1 MSFIAT
7 IIAKLLDP
15 ISFVVI
21 LVISFFSRSKWIIP
35 ASAVIGAIVT
45 ETILASNQYT
55 RTWGSGLGHGL
66 VASGIHALTCYW
78 LVGKFKKNQ
87 KTEKDIKTEVAIS
100 NDDPESTETVE
111 DTSPINLVSK
121 HLKVMGYDFTNYGAG
136 VALLEVQSGYNE
148 VKAASHIA
156 LTTMALDIKTVGT
169 DIVKL
174 ASFVPHAH
182 ALLEVLKSYKDQN
195 MMNPTQWQNDAN
207 AILRISSV
215 DEHQE
220 EWLEKVLGDP
230 VAGKE
235 RLATSRIEYD
245 R

>member
-7 IIAKLLDP
+7 VIAKLLDP
-15 ISFVVI
+15 ISFIVI

-35 ASAVIGAIVT
+35 ASAVTGAIVT

-55 RTWGSGLGHGL
+55 RAWGSGLGHGL
-66 VASGIHALTCYW
+66 VASGIHALICYW

-87 KTEKDIKTEVAIS
+87 KAEKAMKTEAAIS
-100 NDDPESTETVE
+100 NDDPENTETVE
-111 DTSPINLVSK
+111 DANPIDLVSK
-121 HLKVMGYDFTNYGAG
+121 YLKVMGYDLTPYGAG
-136 VALLEVQSGYNE
+136 VALLEVQSGYSE
-148 VKAASHIA
+148 VEAASHIA

-174 ASFVPHAH
+174 VSFVPHAH

-195 MMNPTQWQNDAN
+195 MMNPAQWQNDTN
-207 AILRISSV
+207 AILRISSI

-220 EWLEKVLGDP
+220 EWLGKVLSDP
-230 VAGKE
+230 IAGKE
-235 RLATSRIEYD
+235 RLAISRIKYD
-245 R
+245 Q